1 MRNMCA
7 SGQARA
13 SRPVEKLGLA
23 LLAFLPALVAAQDPG
38 SSLVLEPTRVI
49 EFTTNEGT
57 WMSADVSPD
66 GVSVVFDLLGDLYV
80 LPIEGGEANLLT
92 RGMAWDTQ
100 PRYSPD
106 GSTIAFISDRDGT
119 DNIWVMN
126 ADGSDA
132 RAITRS
138 KEQMYGSPSWSP
150 DGRYLV
156 ARRWGAYPRNWAS
169 RKIELWMFH
178 IDGGSGIQV
187 TKGEGEAT
195 VAASPSFSPDGK
207 YIYFSSSAVRFSYNA
222 PPGRFQVRRL
232 DRDTGEL
239 ETLTALYGGGLS
251 PRITPDGK
259 YLVYATRYDAN
270 TGLRARN
277 LQTREERWLAYPITR
292 DNQEGFVIEDL
303 LPGYGFTPDSKEV
316 VLTMGGKLRRLRIE
330 DEAGEPDVRAVNFTA
345 TVRQELAPLVSFPV
359 SVGDAEL
366 QVRQLRWM
374 RLSPDGAQI
383 VFSAI
388 GNLWVADLPG
398 GSPRR
403 LTDAEHREYMPAYS
417 PDGQWIVYVSWSDS
431 EGGQIWKI
439 PASGGTPV
447 ALGESAGYYAN
458 PSFSPDGESVS
469 FVMGSARGWLSEDSS
484 DIKEIRTIS
493 VEGGAS
499 TMVTTAPG
507 AWVAPKFSADGER
520 IYYLETG
527 SYRPGDSFPPSTV
540 ISIRTDGVDKR
551 RHATIKGYGV
561 EVAVSPDGTQVLF
574 THQGNVFLAAV
585 PRATGEP
592 VAITP
597 TAADVP
603 VWQVTREGGGNVAWA
618 DNGQTITWSFAGTF
632 SSLAAEEF
640 RNRRPEASGE
650 GGDAAEQEAA
660 ETGRSSAVPRPESFT
675 VELRVPRARPEGMVV
690 LRGARLV
697 TLVDDQVIEP
707 GTVVIEGDRI
717 IEVGPTNR
725 VDIPR
730 GATVIDVS
738 GKTIVPGF
746 VDAHAHM
753 SANPDV
759 FPDRVW
765 PYAANLAYGV
775 TATRDPSNAN
785 NQVFAYAEMVEAGAI
800 IGPRIT
806 STGAA
811 MTTWEATIESY
822 EDALALARR
831 YKAQG
836 ATFLKEYLQP
846 RRIQRQWLA
855 QAAREVGISI
865 TAEGGGELKQDL
877 SMVLDGY
884 TGFEHS
890 LPVVPIYRDVIE
902 LIARAGTAYTPTLVV
917 AFGGPD
923 GQNHYRQRY
932 DIHADEK
939 LRRFTP
945 HDRVDRL
952 ARRRS
957 LVLEDDYHFPL
968 VAKGAVDIMRAGG
981 TIMIGAHGE
990 QQGLGYHWELW
1001 AMAEGGL
1008 TPFEAMVVA
1017 ARMGAEGI
1025 GVGEDLGTIAPGK
1038 LADLIV
1044 LNRNPLADLSTTVD
1058 IRYVVKNGAVYDAET
1073 LDQVWPQQVPFPPF
1087 FWHNDIPR
1095 R

>member
-1 MRNMCA
+1 
-7 SGQARA
+7 
-13 SRPVEKLGLA
+13 
-23 LLAFLPALVAAQDPG
+23 
-38 SSLVLEPTRVI
+38 LVLEPSRVI
-49 EFTTNEGT
+49 EFSTDEGT
-57 WMSADVSPD
+57 WISTDVSPD
-66 GVSVVFDLLGDLYV
+66 GANVVFDLLGDLYL
-80 LPIEGGEANLLT
+80 LPLAGGEATPLT
-92 RGMAWDTQ
+92 RGMEWDTQ
-100 PRYSPD
+100 PRFSPD
-106 GSTIAFISDRDGT
+106 GSLIAFISDRDGT

-126 ADGSDA
+126 ADGSA
-132 RAITRS
+132 PRAITHS
-138 KEQMYGSPSWSP
+138 KQEMYGSPSWSP
-150 DGRYLV
+150 DGRYLI
-156 ARRWGAYPRNWAS
+156 ARRWGAYPNEWAT

-178 IDGGSGIQV
+178 IDGGTGIQI
-187 TKGEGEAT
+187 TEGEGEAT

-207 YIYFSSSAVRFSYNA
+207 YIYFSSSGVRFNYNA

-251 PRITPDGK
+251 PRVTPDGR
-259 YLVYATRYDAN
+259 YLVYATRYDAS

-277 LQTREERWLAYPITR
+277 LETREERWLAYPITR

-330 DEAGEPDVRAVNFTA
+330 DEEGVPDVRAVNFTA
-345 TVRQELAPLVSFPV
+345 HVRQELAPLVSFPV
-359 SVGDAEL
+359 TPGGPEL
-366 QVRQLRWM
+366 HVRQLRWM
-374 RLSPDGAQI
+374 RRSPDGSQV

-388 GNLWVADLPG
+388 GKLWVADLPG

-403 LTDAEHREYMPAYS
+403 LTDATHREYMPTYS
-417 PDGQWIVYVSWSDS
+417 PDGQWIAYVSWSDS
-431 EGGQIWKI
+431 EGGRLWKI
-439 PASGGTPV
+439 PASGGDAIV
-447 ALGESAGYYAN
+447 LGETPAYYAN
-458 PSFSPDGESVS
+458 PAFSPDGDTVA

-484 DIKEIRTIS
+484 DIKEIRTVS
-493 VEGGAS
+493 ADGGLS
-499 TMVTTAPG
+499 TIVTTAPG
-507 AWVAPKFSADGER
+507 PYVAPQFSGDGEHL
-520 IYYLETG
+520 YYLETG
-527 SYRPGDSFPPSTV
+527 EYRPGESFPPSTIV
-540 ISIRTDGVDKR
+540 SIRLDGVDKR
-551 RHATIKGYGV
+551 RLAVISGYGV
-561 EVAVSPDGTQVLF
+561 EAAVSPDGTQVLF
-574 THQGNVFLAAV
+574 THQGNVFLAAL

-592 VAITP
+592 VTITP
-597 TAADVP
+597 SAAVVP
-603 VWQVTREGGGNVAWA
+603 VWRVTREGGGNVAWA
-618 DNGQTITWSFAGTF
+618 DDGRTITWSFAGTF
-632 SSLAAEEF
+632 SSLAVDDVMAS
-640 RNRRPEASGE
+640 RPGTP
-650 GGDAAEQEAA
+650 AAGNDESEAA
-660 ETGRSSAVPRPESFT
+660 EGGQQEATDEGQQETAETGESVRQFQPRSFT
-675 VELRVPRARPEGMVV
+675 VDLRVPRARPEGMVA

-707 GTVVIEGDRI
+707 GTVLIEGNRI
-717 IEVGPTNR
+717 VAVGPTNR

-738 GKTIVPGF
+738 GKTILPGF

-753 SANPDV
+753 FANPDV
-759 FPDRVW
+759 FPDSVW

-775 TATRDPSNAN
+775 TTTRDPSNAN

-800 IGPRIT
+800 VGPRIT

-877 SMVLDGY
+877 SLVLDGY

-902 LIARAGTAYTPTLVV
+902 LVARAGTAYTPTLVV

-923 GQNHYRQRY
+923 GQNYYRQRY

-945 HDRVDRL
+945 HDRVDRV

-981 TIMIGAHGE
+981 TIMVGAHGE

-1008 TPFEAMVVA
+1008 TPFEALVVA
-1017 ARMGAEGI
+1017 TRMGAEGI
-1025 GVGEDLGTIAPGK
+1025 GLGEELGTIEPGK

-1044 LNRNPLADLSTTVD
+1044 LNRNPLADISTTVD
-1058 IRYVVKNGAVYDAET
+1058 LRYVVKNGAVYDAET
-1073 LDQVWPQQVPFPPF
+1073 LDQVWPQQIPFPDF
-1087 FWHNDIPR
+1087 FWLNDRPR